1 MLKDI
6 IRSKGLK
13 QKFIAEKL
21 GVSQVTLS
29 NWAQGKALPTEEN
42 LSKLAQ
48 ILGVGIDQLKKA
60 ITHG

>member
-48 ILGVGIDQLKKA
+48 ILGIGIDQLKKA